1 MKTIDLYHG
10 SQTILEHPYPGGG
23 KPYNDYGYG
32 FYCTRNQ
39 ELAKEWSCTEGE
51 GGFANHYVLDMDGLR
66 VLHLNSGEYHIL
78 NWLAILLQNRSFSVS
93 EGIMAQAKAYILETF
108 LPPYTEYDLIVGY
121 RADDSYF
128 KFSRAF
134 LSGTIS
140 LEQLRKAMDLGN
152 LGEQIVLK
160 SEKAF
165 SHLQFADARPAD
177 YNVYFVRR
185 QARDR
190 SADEG
195 YRCLVGEPR
204 ASEGMYVLDI
214 LRQEW
219 KNDDA
224 RLR

>member
-1 MKTIDLYHG
+1 M
-10 SQTILEHPYPGGG
+10 
-23 KPYNDYGYG
+23 
-32 FYCTRNQ
+32 
-39 ELAKEWSCTEGE
+39 
-51 GGFANHYVLDMDGLR
+51 
-66 VLHLNSGEYHIL
+66 
-78 NWLAILLQNRSFSVS
+78 
-93 EGIMAQAKAYILETF
+93 
-108 LPPYTEYDLIVGY
+108 IVGY

-190 SADEG
+190 AADEG